1 MNGLHKEAVLEN
13 YNLTQP
19 SNFGPIPTCPFSHE
33 VLNYTQHDGVFL
45 HDSQASSLHLHFRPQ
60 GLKGTF
66 KLQPSSPKNKTQN
79 SAFNTHNIESEACY

>member
-13 YNLTQP
+13 YNLTQS

-45 HDSQASSLHLHFRPQ
+45 RDS
-60 GLKGTF
+60 
-66 KLQPSSPKNKTQN
+66 
-79 SAFNTHNIESEACY
+79 

>member
-13 YNLTQP
+13 YNLSQP

-45 HDSQASSLHLHFRPQ
+45 HDS
-60 GLKGTF
+60 
-66 KLQPSSPKNKTQN
+66 
-79 SAFNTHNIESEACY
+79 